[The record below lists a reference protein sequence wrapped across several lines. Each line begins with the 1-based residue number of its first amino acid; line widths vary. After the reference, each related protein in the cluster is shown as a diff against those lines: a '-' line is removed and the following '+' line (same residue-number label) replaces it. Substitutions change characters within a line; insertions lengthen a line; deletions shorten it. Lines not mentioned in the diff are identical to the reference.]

1 MNDLPQDTNP
11 SFKLAV
17 CVNKTVES
25 GKAKNALAH
34 VVAGLV
40 ARVGEDGR
48 EALKFIDFI
57 DSDGVIYPS
66 ISARSFIVLRG
77 SQGDLR
83 KAIRQAKEANVV
95 AVVFTETMT
104 GETYREQLDRTAA
117 TKTDEMPIWAVAMA
131 GPAEVINPITKRMSL
146 WREHPSTEP
155 TLTAEKG
162 GD

>member
-1 MNDLPQDTNP
+1 MNDTHQDSNP

-17 CVNKTVES
+17 CLNKNVDS
-25 GKAKNALAH
+25 GKVKNALAH

-48 EALKFIDFI
+48 DTLKFIDFV

-83 KAIRQAKEANVV
+83 KAIRQAKEGNVA

-104 GETYREQLDRTAA
+104 GDTYREQLNRTAA
-117 TKTDEMPIWAVAMA
+117 TKSEDMPVWAVAMA
-131 GPAEVINPITKRMSL
+131 GPAEVINPITKRMSM
-146 WREHPSTEP
+146 WREHSSAEP

>member
-1 MNDLPQDTNP
+1 MSDLPQDNNP

-17 CVNKTVES
+17 CLNKNVEC

-34 VVAGLV
+34 VVAGLA
-40 ARVGEDGR
+40 ARIGEAGR
-48 EALKFIDFI
+48 DALKFIDFI

-83 KAIRQAKEANVV
+83 KAIRQAKEANVAAV
-95 AVVFTETMT
+95 AFTETMT
-104 GETYREQLDRTAA
+104 GDTYREQLDRTAA
-117 TKTDEMPIWAVAMA
+117 TKSEDMPIWAVAMA

-146 WREHPSTEP
+146 WRDQPSPEATI
-155 TLTAEKG
+155 TAEKG